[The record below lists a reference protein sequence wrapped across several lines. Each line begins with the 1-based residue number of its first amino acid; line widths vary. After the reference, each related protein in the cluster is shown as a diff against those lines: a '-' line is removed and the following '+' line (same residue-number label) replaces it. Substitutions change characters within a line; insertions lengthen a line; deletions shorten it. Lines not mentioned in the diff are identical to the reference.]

1 MTTTESGRKKLW
13 VIFNYIFLSLT
24 ANQILSPLGSVGR
37 VGKQHFMLVK
47 TVPGWGII
55 LILPMI
61 ISPLSL
67 ILFILAAMTLNG
79 NARLSDFS
87 HKEDCS
93 LRGILLK
100 IVLFITCIA
109 CLCLLVVVV
118 LLFFNNIPNV
128 FLNLSFV
135 FSIDFS
141 LTFSVPA
148 ILVKWFLY
156 ILSIGDTVTFAM
168 KLVRL
173 TREAATKTAEAAAKA
188 TPNHTNDA
196 SPLGEGIDSAFSP
209 PPKLEDVEV
218 GNGCPDNAK
227 SN

>member
-1 MTTTESGRKKLW
+1 MENNISC
-13 VIFNYIFLSLT
+13 
-24 ANQILSPLGSVGR
+24 
-37 VGKQHFMLVK
+37 
-47 TVPGWGII
+47 VPGWGII
-55 LILPMI
+55 LILAMI

-67 ILFILAAMTLNG
+67 VLFILAGMTLNG
-79 NARLSDFS
+79 NARLCDFS

-118 LLFFNNIPNV
+118 LLFFDNIPNF
-128 FLNLSFV
+128 FLDLSFV
-135 FSIDFS
+135 FSIDFR

-148 ILVKWFLY
+148 VLVTWFFY

-173 TREAATKTAEAAAKA
+173 TREAAAKTAEAAAKA
-188 TPNHTNDA
+188 APNHTNDA
-196 SPLGEGIDSAFSP
+196 SPLGKEIDSAF
-209 PPKLEDVEV
+209 
-218 GNGCPDNAK
+218 
-227 SN
+227 